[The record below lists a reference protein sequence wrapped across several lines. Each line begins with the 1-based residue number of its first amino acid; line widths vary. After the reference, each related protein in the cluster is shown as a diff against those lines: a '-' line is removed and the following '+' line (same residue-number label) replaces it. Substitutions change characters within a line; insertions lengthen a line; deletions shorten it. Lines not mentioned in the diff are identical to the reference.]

1 MGKIKA
7 REYLL
12 GGEAEPKPDLL
23 WDCPRGWG
31 CTSRSVDFA
40 GKAWDG
46 GQTQDEDSGT
56 EIAADHG

>member
-12 GGEAEPKPDLL
+12 GGEAEPKPELL

-31 CTSRSVDFA
+31 CSSRSTDLA
-40 GKAWDG
+40 SKAWDG
-46 GQTQDEDSGT
+46 QQAQDGDSGT
-56 EIAADHG
+56 ETAADSG